1 MRNIEIHYKN
11 KAGVNQVNTYHDA
24 RLMLG
29 KDKNGKKVFEGD
41 ILVDEF
47 GNEITAGMILPP
59 IGKLTRKEN

>member
-1 MRNIEIHYKN
+1 MRYIEVHF
-11 KAGVNQVNTYHDA
+11 KAGDGYNHVGTFHEA

-47 GNEITAGMILPP
+47 GNEITAGIILPP
-59 IGKLTRKEN
+59 IEKMTRKEE